1 MLPNIYRILSNV
13 NLHSFDRS
21 RQPFWKLW
29 RQKSVFF
36 WWLFMFRTMIIL
48 VSGQRWWTGN
58 SSSWSCQSIDWWG
71 GASLPASKLLLS
83 AFTLI
88 SFSPTILRRLPSSV
102 PLGLSPLPGAG
113 GSQPEAAAALAA
125 NRARLRIFARGR
137 YRGQQVSVGLK
148 GVEGMEIPN
157 PVSMFEARHGD
168 NTDVLLALLTQNKEL
183 EGKAKLKTLK
193 L

>member
-1 MLPNIYRILSNV
+1 MEEGEEV
-13 NLHSFDRS
+13 
-21 RQPFWKLW
+21 
-29 RQKSVFF
+29 
-36 WWLFMFRTMIIL
+36 
-48 VSGQRWWTGN
+48 
-58 SSSWSCQSIDWWG
+58 
-71 GASLPASKLLLS
+71 ASPASKLLLS

-193 L
+193 LEWSGQSPVDIAVIINAVPRSF